1 MWKLFTRD
9 TADQREIK
17 RLEGLIEVLTDE
29 RDNAVALSKKTFVA
43 NCNLVRTNS
52 ELRQEVAEQTR
63 NASKLGQKLT
73 ETKKALEVECDRAN
87 DAHNRLYS
95 FTAPRRRDPRG
106 RFLPLRDMGT
116 AA

>member
-1 MWKLFTRD
+1 MFGFFTRD

-17 RLEGLIEVLTDE
+17 RLENLVRLLTDE
-29 RDNAVALSKKTFVA
+29 RDRAVEHSKKTFAA
-43 NCNLVRTNS
+43 NIKLIQKKKQ
-52 ELRQEVAEQTR
+52 LEQ
-63 NASKLGQKLT
+63 ALG
-73 ETKKALEVECDRAN
+73 EECDRAN
-87 DAHNRLYS
+87 AAQSRLYS